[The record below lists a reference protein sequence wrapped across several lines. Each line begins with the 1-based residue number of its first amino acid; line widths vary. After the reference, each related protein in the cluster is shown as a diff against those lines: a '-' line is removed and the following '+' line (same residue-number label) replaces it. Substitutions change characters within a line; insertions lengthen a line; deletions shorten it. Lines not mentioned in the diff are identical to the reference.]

1 MSRRP
6 GIAGLWFAKHKNDV
20 YPSDNIHINGRE
32 MRPPKYYDRL
42 YEIEYPS
49 DMQTVKEKRKEAM
62 KDTEHLRTPE
72 ALLHAE
78 KTMTARMSIYKRGK
92 LL

>member
-1 MSRRP
+1 MET
-6 GIAGLWFAKHKNDV
+6 I
-20 YPSDNIHINGRE
+20 
-32 MRPPKYYDRL
+32 
-42 YEIEYPS
+42 
-49 DMQTVKEKRKEAM
+49 KEKRKEAM